1 MKVFGTLSLQDT
13 GYDTWTSWTETGPI
27 WALKVLMFDPFV
39 DQFLIIVDPSM
50 DQTLFKN
57 VTLITYNIK
66 VI

>member
-13 GYDTWTSWTETGPI
+13 GYDTWTSWTENGPI
-27 WALKVLMFDPFV
+27 WDIKVLIFDPFV

-57 VTLITYNIK
+57 VTLITYNTK